1 MFALSTLLYTN
12 RRKLTC
18 VKYHLDWLEP
28 EDTSPSAKVF
38 DFGDLFRE
46 AADALKEAKL
56 YESAL
61 RFYVPLQQIQEH
73 ADISLFMAMGDCFIE
88 CGETEE
94 AENCYLTVSD
104 NDEQDMEVR
113 VKLVR
118 LYENI
123 GMAEQAYKYV
133 NEAVL
138 LGRRESSTRKRRET
152 RAGRLARE
160 LRLARA
166 DGRDPDWRAAST
178 APSSSPPLEESDEP
192 GQATETPP
200 MTSLTFPASTPGAR
214 RRKQTKEPEEERG
227 DSIQYLYSELVKLQP
242 KMREGDEESTEDW
255 LDIADALVRD
265 FRSNRVF
272 FPMQRHMTFLGYS
285 REAQKKTGQLKT
297 TTFLDELQD
306 MAKRLQA
313 ALGMLL
319 SFTHYESLSC

>member
-1 MFALSTLLYTN
+1 MFALITLVYNLRTN
-12 RRKLTC
+12 Y

-94 AENCYLTVSD
+94 AESCYLTVSE
-104 NDEQDMEVR
+104 NDKNDMEVR
-113 VKLVR
+113 VKLAR
-118 LYENI
+118 LYENM
-123 GMAEQAYKYV
+123 GMAEQAFKYV

-138 LGRRESSTRKRRET
+138 LGRRESSTRKRGET

-178 APSSSPPLEESDEP
+178 APSSSPPLEESNEP
-192 GQATETPP
+192 ARATATPP
-200 MTSLTFPASTPGAR
+200 MTSLTFPASTPGGR
-214 RRKQTKEPEEERG
+214 KRKQGLAKEPEEERG
-227 DSIQYLYSELVKLQP
+227 DNIQYLYSELVELRP
-242 KMREGDEESTEDW
+242 KMREGDEDSTEDW

-285 REAQKKTGQLKT
+285 REAQKKSGQLKT

-313 ALGMLL
+313 SLGMLL
-319 SFTHYESLSC
+319 SLHIMQV